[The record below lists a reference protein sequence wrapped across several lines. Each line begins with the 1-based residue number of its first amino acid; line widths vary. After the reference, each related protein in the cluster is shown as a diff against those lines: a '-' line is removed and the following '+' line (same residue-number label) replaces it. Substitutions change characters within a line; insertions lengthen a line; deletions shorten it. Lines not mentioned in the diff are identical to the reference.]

1 MGGEWKLVRLGDHVD
16 SCLGKMLDKNK
27 NKGALHP
34 YLGNKNVRW
43 GRFEL
48 QNLSQM
54 KFQEDEHDRYGLLS
68 GDLIVCEGGEP
79 GRCAIWKN
87 EVTGMKIQKAL
98 HRIRP
103 LDGLNNIYLYYWF
116 VFSANN
122 GLLDPFFTGTTI
134 KHLTGKALA
143 DLQLP
148 LPPLS
153 EQKRIAHILGSL
165 DDKIE
170 LNRQM
175 NATLEGMA
183 QALFKSWFVDFDP
196 VIDNALAA
204 GNPIP
209 EAFAARAETRR
220 NALADG
226 TANRDVAKQFPAAF
240 QFTEEM
246 GWIPEGW
253 KIKTF
258 GDVSI
263 CLDKKRVPLSKK
275 QREEKKPG
283 EIPYYGAT
291 SIMDY
296 IDEWIFDGT
305 YLLIGEDGSVMK
317 EDGTPFVQYIWGKSW
332 INNHAHVIQ
341 GKSGLSTEH
350 LMLFMLSQNIR
361 AYVTGAVQLK
371 INQKNM
377 NSIPFLK
384 ANNEINQYFTNYINP
399 LYKKIRQLTEESK
412 TIINIRDT
420 LLPKLI
426 SGEVR
431 IPEAEKFTEEALAS
445 TTPPESK
452 IQKGLVKEAPKLTS
466 LSALDT
472 TLDRK

>member
-253 KIKTF
+253 EVKKAESIVTRKKVNQKFTKKNVLTTGQIPVFDQGAGLLLGYHNGLPDIKSSQKNPSFIFGDHTCITHLSTKPFSVGPNVIPLEAKNYNSYWTYFAIKDIQNFQEYRRHWMEFKIKN
-258 GDVSI
+258 V
-263 CLDKKRVPLSKK
+263 LVPLKNLASFFGNFI
-275 QREEKKPG
+275 QNLY
-283 EIPYYGAT
+283 I
-291 SIMDY
+291 SI
-296 IDEWIFDGT
+296 
-305 YLLIGEDGSVMK
+305 
-317 EDGTPFVQYIWGKSW
+317 
-332 INNHAHVIQ
+332 
-341 GKSGLSTEH
+341 
-350 LMLFMLSQNIR
+350 
-361 AYVTGAVQLK
+361 
-371 INQKNM
+371 
-377 NSIPFLK
+377 
-384 ANNEINQYFTNYINP
+384 
-399 LYKKIRQLTEESK
+399 ESK
-412 TIINIRDT
+412 TDESSVLTNLRDT

-426 SGEVR
+426 SGEIR
-431 IPEAEKFTEEALAS
+431 IPEAEKLTEEALA
-445 TTPPESK
+445 
-452 IQKGLVKEAPKLTS
+452 
-466 LSALDT
+466 
-472 TLDRK
+472 